1 VAQSATPGD
10 LISMGKLNA
19 LWHAFSTGE
28 VSTSA
33 LARVDHE
40 KLRLAAEIQE
50 NFFPHVIGKGQAR
63 PGTGYIGTS
72 YTNAKARYLPF
83 IKSPTDTALI
93 ECTSA
98 LLRFWVSDA
107 LVTRG
112 SVTSTVSNSTFATAS
127 ATITMTQANPCV
139 VTWTSH
145 GFSADQPV
153 SFESTTNVLAGT
165 LVEGTVYYVKTVLTG
180 NTFTIAATVGGT
192 AIDTSS
198 AASTG
203 TLTGYAGW
211 GVAASAGA
219 TVTISGGVIAMSAA
233 ARGSTTTVK
242 QAIATSNASSE
253 HALRIIVTQG
263 TVLLRAGS
271 SDGGAD
277 YVTETSL
284 GVGTHSIAFTPTAS
298 PYYITFG
305 TRTNVVA
312 KIDSCVVEGAGTL
325 TLPAP
330 WSEADLPLIRIYQS
344 QDVVFMACASWQ
356 PRKIERRNSG
366 RSWSI
371 VKYEPDDGPFIT
383 ADTNRIRMTLGAAYG
398 ITTLTA
404 SAPTFTASHVGSLV
418 RVFPEGQNYTFNLAA
433 QDTYTEAVRLA
444 GVGNANDHTWAVSG
458 TWAGT
463 ISRQVNYDSGT
474 EGFTTANTIVVNS
487 SGTEAVGAD
496 HDNVVFY
503 VRYGFKTGEYTSG
516 VATINLTNTGGG
528 KAGVARITAYTSSTS
543 VDVQILSPPGSLVST
558 ANWQMGAW
566 SDVAGW
572 PSSVGFFDG
581 RLFWGGLDKFWGSE
595 SDDYY
600 AFNLDDQG
608 DSGSIQRAVA
618 TGGTVNAIRWMLPL
632 HRLILG
638 ASGAE
643 VSVRSSSLD
652 EPLTPTNVSLK
663 DAATQ
668 GVAAISPIKMDG
680 RGIYIHR
687 DGLQSFEV
695 TLEGGS
701 NDDYQAN
708 SLMLLNDT
716 IGGDGFVSL
725 AIQRSPQT
733 YIWHV
738 RADGQCV
745 NLLYDVKEKSSGW
758 FRFIAA
764 PATAGAAV
772 IEDVVVLPSANND
785 RVYLSVRRTINGST
799 VRYLEKLAR
808 HSEAIGSAAN
818 YMADSYITV
827 AGPITT
833 VTGLTHLIGETVVA
847 WGTTNG
853 VTGPIGTTYTV
864 NGSGEITLPSSA
876 TNVCVGLAYTWRYK
890 SAKLAYGAGNGTAL
904 LQPKRVAT
912 IGLVGENI
920 HPNGLQYGADF
931 TTMYSMPRVE
941 RGQALTTTTMQT
953 TYDEPS
959 FAFGGIW
966 DTDSRVCL
974 KGSAPYPCTV
984 NAMVLGIESNE
995 D

>member
-1 VAQSATPGD
+1 
-10 LISMGKLNA
+10 MGKLNA
-19 LWHAFSTGE
+19 LYHSFSTGE

-50 NFFPHVIGKGQAR
+50 NLFPHVIGKGQVR
-63 PGTGYIGTS
+63 PGTAYIGTS
-72 YTNAKARYLPF
+72 YTSAKARYLKF
-83 IKSPTDTALI
+83 IKSPTDTALM

-98 LLRFWVSDA
+98 LMRFWVSDA

-127 ATITMTQANPCV
+127 ATITMTQANPGV
-139 VTWTSH
+139 VTWTAH

-165 LVEGTVYYVKTVLTG
+165 LVEGTVYYVKTVLSAD
-180 NTFTIAATVGGT
+180 TFTIAATVGGA
-192 AIDTSS
+192 AINTSA

-219 TVTISGGVIAMSAA
+219 TVTISGGVLSMSAA
-233 ARGSTTTVK
+233 ARGSSTTVK
-242 QAIATSNASSE
+242 QAIATSNANSE

-263 TVLLRAGS
+263 SVLFRAGS
-271 SDGGAD
+271 SDGGAQ
-277 YVTETSL
+277 YVTETAL
-284 GVGTHSIAFTPTAS
+284 GVGTHSLAFTPTAS

-305 TRTNVVA
+305 TRTDVVA
-312 KIDSCVVEGAGTL
+312 KIDSCAVEGSGVL

-344 QDVVFMACASWQ
+344 QDVVFMACSSWQ
-356 PRKIERRNSG
+356 QRKIERRNSG

-371 VKYEPDDGPFIT
+371 VKYEPSDGPFTT
-383 ADTNRIRMTLGAAYG
+383 ADTNRVRMTLGAQYG

-404 SAPTFTASHVGSLV
+404 SAPTFSSSHVGSLV

-433 QDTYTEAVRLA
+433 EDTYTEAIRLT
-444 GVGNANDHTWAVSG
+444 GVGSANTFTYAITGTWSG
-458 TWAGT
+458 TITRQMNYENGT
-463 ISRQVNYDSGT
+463 D
-474 EGFTTANTIVVNS
+474 GFVDATTFAVNS
-487 SGTEAVGAD
+487 SGTESTGTD
-496 HDNVVFY
+496 HDNVIHY
-503 VRYGFKTGEYTSG
+503 ARYGFKTGDYTSG
-516 VATINLTNTGGG
+516 VATVNIVNTGGG
-528 KAGVARITAYTSSTS
+528 KAGIARIVAYTSSTS
-543 VDVQILSPPGSLVST
+543 VDVQILSPPGSLLST

-600 AFNLDDQG
+600 AFNLDDVG

-632 HRLILG
+632 QRLIMG
-638 ASGAE
+638 TSGAE

-663 DAATQ
+663 DASTQ
-668 GVAAISPIKMDG
+668 GVAAISPVKMDG
-680 RGIYIHR
+680 RGIYVHR
-687 DGLQSFEV
+687 DGMHSFEV
-695 TLEGGS
+695 VFDGES
-701 NDDYQAN
+701 NDYRAG

-716 IGGDGFVSL
+716 IGGDGFLGLDV
-725 AIQRSPQT
+725 QRSPET

-738 RADGQCV
+738 RADGVCC
-745 NLLYDVKEKSSGW
+745 NLLYDVKEKSAGW
-758 FRFIAA
+758 FKFIAA
-764 PATAGAAV
+764 PAAAGAAV

-785 RVYLSVRRTINGST
+785 RVYLSVKRTINGSV

-808 HSEAIGSAAN
+808 HSEAIGAASN

-833 VTGLTHLIGETVVA
+833 VTGLTHLVGETVVA
-847 WGTTNG
+847 WGTTGG

-864 NGSGEITLPSSA
+864 NGSGEITLPSSS

-912 IGLVGENI
+912 IGIVGENI

-931 TTMYSMPRVE
+931 TTMYYMPRVE
-941 RGQALTTTTMQT
+941 RGQAITTTTMQT

-959 FAFGGIW
+959 FAFGGLW

-974 KGSAPYPCTV
+974 KGSAPYPCTI